1 MKAVGCKRLDRD
13 KDDLRPLCQSH
24 LKHLLGD
31 SFRFLLIQQYDYG
44 ISSDDTK
51 YSALVANLD
60 AETLS
65 YVSDIVL
72 SPPNS
77 DKYHTLSQRLITQF
91 SDSETQKIKKLL
103 TDLQLGDEKPSHLFR
118 KMKELSNGQ
127 LQDDFLQSLW
137 LQRMPPH
144 IQTVLSASSEPL
156 DKLAIIADKVSEV
169 VGSSSTICAAT
180 TVPPPSQSSSCSV
193 QPTMDSL
200 ARQIQELSLQV
211 AELTRERNSSRHQR
225 YSSDRRRSH
234 SRSRSV
240 NRGSGICYYH
250 RRYKEQARKCV
261 SPCAFVQKRVSYV
274 IAGMAE
280 PSKHTS
286 RLFLLDRKSGQ
297 KFLIDSGSE
306 ICVIPPSP
314 TMNKSPQSNFSLFAA
329 NNTKIPAYGMV
340 CKELNLG
347 LRRPFIWTFIIA
359 DVSSPIIGADFLKHF
374 NLLIDLKKKRLVDVE
389 TSLFT
394 SCVFSNI
401 VQPSILTLDA
411 NISFKNILSEYP
423 DLSNPLI
430 SKSASHG
437 TVHHIITTGP
447 PVTAR
452 PRRLHPKLYDAVKV
466 EFEFLLAQGIIKP
479 SKSPWSSPLHVVPK
493 SDSTVRPV
501 GDYRQLNSVTEFD
514 SYPMPYLN
522 DFAHALHGKKIF
534 SKIDIFKAFHQIPIA
549 ECDIPKT
556 AVTTPWRLYEY
567 THLCFGL
574 VNAPQ
579 TFMRFMHEVLRG
591 LPFCFVYLDDILC
604 YSENAE
610 EHRSHLRNIFQR
622 LSSYGLKLNIS
633 KCVFGVTELIFL
645 GHLITP
651 DGIKPLPEKVQAVL
665 DYKQPE
671 TVGSLR
677 KFLGLLNFYRR
688 FLPKAAEQQY
698 LLSEFLKGSKGKDS
712 KPLNWSSEAIAAFQR
727 CKQALAD
734 AALLAHLSPSAPLAL
749 HVDASDYAIGGAL
762 HQVVDSELRPLAFF
776 SRKLTS
782 SEKSYSAYDRE
793 LLAIYSA
800 IRHFRYMLEA
810 RDFTVF
816 TDHKPLTYAFRQKR
830 SDNIA
835 ADVLSR
841 VSAITFPSQIDY
853 DCIAE
858 TQQTDQE
865 LHTLIASGTSLEL
878 KKVTFPNSSTEIMCD
893 LSTGT
898 ARPYIPKQHRQ
909 DVFSAMHNLSH
920 PGIRRSVHLMKQRF
934 VWPSISSDVAKWA
947 RHCLACQ
954 KSKIHRHTRS
964 PLSSFQEPSQ
974 RFDHVHLDLIGPLPP
989 SNGYTYCLTMIDRF
1003 SKWPEAQPL
1012 KDITAETVAF
1022 FSSWVSRFGTPAI
1035 LTTDRGRQFE
1045 SSLFKALSKLLGVQ
1059 KCRTTGYHPQVNGMI
1074 EELHRPLKSAIKCH
1088 ATERWTEVLPIILL
1102 GLRAS
1107 LNEDILCTPAELVFG
1122 TTIRLPGEMFDSSK
1136 PDDDVNFVSKLK
1148 SHTQSLHP
1156 KPPKHHGKRP
1166 VFIHPGL
1173 LEATHVFLRRDMLPR
1188 PLQQPYDGPFKVLQ
1202 RKDKVFFLDI
1212 NGKRVSVSID
1222 RCKPAFFL
1230 NTEDLQLPQTKNE
1243 TPATVEPNA
1252 TASTPA
1258 TVESDPTAS
1267 TPTQPSTRSGRK
1279 VHLPTRYR

>member
-1 MKAVGCKRLDRD
+1 
-13 KDDLRPLCQSH
+13 
-24 LKHLLGD
+24 
-31 SFRFLLIQQYDYG
+31 
-44 ISSDDTK
+44 
-51 YSALVANLD
+51 
-60 AETLS
+60 
-65 YVSDIVL
+65 
-72 SPPNS
+72 
-77 DKYHTLSQRLITQF
+77 
-91 SDSETQKIKKLL
+91 
-103 TDLQLGDEKPSHLFR
+103 
-118 KMKELSNGQ
+118 
-127 LQDDFLQSLW
+127 
-137 LQRMPPH
+137 
-144 IQTVLSASSEPL
+144 
-156 DKLAIIADKVSEV
+156 
-169 VGSSSTICAAT
+169 
-180 TVPPPSQSSSCSV
+180 
-193 QPTMDSL
+193 
-200 ARQIQELSLQV
+200 
-211 AELTRERNSSRHQR
+211 
-225 YSSDRRRSH
+225 
-234 SRSRSV
+234 
-240 NRGSGICYYH
+240 
-250 RRYKEQARKCV
+250 
-261 SPCAFVQKRVSYV
+261 
-274 IAGMAE
+274 MAE
-280 PSKHTS
+280 PSQHTS

-340 CKELNLG
+340 RKELNLG

-359 DVSSPIIGADFLKHF
+359 DVSSPIIGADFLRHF
-374 NLLIDLKKKRLVDVE
+374 NLLIDLK
-389 TSLFT
+389 
-394 SCVFSNI
+394 
-401 VQPSILTLDA
+401 Q
-411 NISFKNILSEYP
+411 KN
-423 DLSNPLI
+423 LSNSSLI

-466 EFEFLLAQGIIKP
+466 EFEFLLAQGIIRP
-479 SKSPWSSPLHVVPK
+479 SKSPWSSPLHFVPK

-522 DFAHALHGKKIF
+522 DFAHTLHGKRIF
-534 SKIDIFKAFHQIPIA
+534 SKIDIFKAFPQIPIA
-549 ECDIPKT
+549 EGDIPKT
-556 AVTTPWRLYEY
+556 AVTTPWGLYEY
-567 THLCFGL
+567 IHLCFGL
-574 VNAPQ
+574 VNALQ

-591 LPFCFVYLDDILC
+591 LPFCFVHLDDILC

-610 EHRSHLRNIFQR
+610 EHRSHLRTIFQR

-651 DGIKPLPEKVQAVL
+651 DSIKPLPDKVQAVL
-665 DYKQPE
+665 DCKQPE

-677 KFLGLLNFYRR
+677 KFLGLH
-688 FLPKAAEQQY
+688 
-698 LLSEFLKGSKGKDS
+698 
-712 KPLNWSSEAIAAFQR
+712 
-727 CKQALAD
+727 
-734 AALLAHLSPSAPLAL
+734 LLAHSPSAPLAL
-749 HVDASDYAIGGAL
+749 HVDASDYDIGGAL
-762 HQVVDSELRPLAFF
+762 HQVVDSELQPLAFF

-810 RDFTVF
+810 RDFTVL
-816 TDHKPLTYAFRQKR
+816 TDHKSLTYAFRQK
-830 SDNIA
+830 SDKCSPRQIRQLDFISQFTTNIVHIPGSNNIA

-898 ARPYIPKQHRQ
+898 SRPYIPKQHRQ

-920 PGIRRSVHLMKQRF
+920 PGIRRSVHLMKQCF

-1012 KDITAETVAF
+1012 KDITAETVADAF

-1059 KCRTTGYHPQVNGMI
+1059 KCRTTGYHPQANGMI
-1074 EELHRPLKSAIKCH
+1074 EELHRLLKSAIKCH
-1088 ATERWTEVLPIILL
+1088 AIERWTEVLPIILL

-1107 LNEDILCTPAELVFG
+1107 LKEDILCTPAELVFG
-1122 TTIRLPGEMFDSSK
+1122 TTIRLPGEMFGSSK
-1136 PDDDVNFVSKLK
+1136 PDDNVVNFVSKLK
-1148 SHTQSLHP
+1148 SRMQSLHP

-1173 LEATHVFLRRDMLPR
+1173 L
-1188 PLQQPYDGPFKVLQ
+1188 Y
-1202 RKDKVFFLDI
+1202 
-1212 NGKRVSVSID
+1212 
-1222 RCKPAFFL
+1222 
-1230 NTEDLQLPQTKNE
+1230 
-1243 TPATVEPNA
+1243 
-1252 TASTPA
+1252 
-1258 TVESDPTAS
+1258 
-1267 TPTQPSTRSGRK
+1267 
-1279 VHLPTRYR
+1279 

>member
-1 MKAVGCKRLDRD
+1 
-13 KDDLRPLCQSH
+13 
-24 LKHLLGD
+24 
-31 SFRFLLIQQYDYG
+31 
-44 ISSDDTK
+44 
-51 YSALVANLD
+51 
-60 AETLS
+60 
-65 YVSDIVL
+65 
-72 SPPNS
+72 
-77 DKYHTLSQRLITQF
+77 
-91 SDSETQKIKKLL
+91 
-103 TDLQLGDEKPSHLFR
+103 
-118 KMKELSNGQ
+118 
-127 LQDDFLQSLW
+127 
-137 LQRMPPH
+137 
-144 IQTVLSASSEPL
+144 
-156 DKLAIIADKVSEV
+156 
-169 VGSSSTICAAT
+169 
-180 TVPPPSQSSSCSV
+180 
-193 QPTMDSL
+193 
-200 ARQIQELSLQV
+200 
-211 AELTRERNSSRHQR
+211 
-225 YSSDRRRSH
+225 
-234 SRSRSV
+234 
-240 NRGSGICYYH
+240 
-250 RRYKEQARKCV
+250 
-261 SPCAFVQKRVSYV
+261 
-274 IAGMAE
+274 
-280 PSKHTS
+280 
-286 RLFLLDRKSGQ
+286 
-297 KFLIDSGSE
+297 
-306 ICVIPPSP
+306 
-314 TMNKSPQSNFSLFAA
+314 MNKSPQSNFSLFAA
-329 NNTKIPAYGMV
+329 NITKIPAY
-340 CKELNLG
+340 
-347 LRRPFIWTFIIA
+347 
-359 DVSSPIIGADFLKHF
+359 
-374 NLLIDLKKKRLVDVE
+374 
-389 TSLFT
+389 
-394 SCVFSNI
+394 
-401 VQPSILTLDA
+401 
-411 NISFKNILSEYP
+411 
-423 DLSNPLI
+423 
-430 SKSASHG
+430 
-437 TVHHIITTGP
+437 
-447 PVTAR
+447 
-452 PRRLHPKLYDAVKV
+452 VKV
-466 EFEFLLAQGIIKP
+466 EFDLLLAQGIIRP

-556 AVTTPWRLYEY
+556 AVTTPW
-567 THLCFGL
+567 
-574 VNAPQ
+574 
-579 TFMRFMHEVLRG
+579 
-591 LPFCFVYLDDILC
+591 
-604 YSENAE
+604 ENAE
-610 EHRSHLRNIFQR
+610 EHRSHLRTIFQR

-651 DGIKPLPEKVQAVL
+651 DGIKPLPDKVQAVL

-698 LLSEFLKGSKGKDS
+698 LLSEFLKGSKGKKDS
-712 KPLNWSSEAIAAFQR
+712 KPLNWSSEAITAFQR

-734 AALLAHLSPSAPLAL
+734 AALLAHPSPSAPLAL
-749 HVDASDYAIGGAL
+749 HVDASDYAIRGAL
-762 HQVVDSELRPLAFF
+762 HQVVGSELQPLAFF

-816 TDHKPLTYAFRQKR
+816 TDHKPLTYAFRHKR
-830 SDNIA
+830 SGNIA

-858 TQQTDQE
+858 IQQTDQE

-989 SNGYTYCLTMIDRF
+989 SNGHTYCLTMIDRF

-1012 KDITAETVAF
+1012 KDITAETVAGAF
-1022 FSSWVSRFGTPAI
+1022 FSSWVSRFGTPAT

-1059 KCRTTGYHPQVNGMI
+1059 KCRTTGYHPQANGMI
-1074 EELHRPLKSAIKCH
+1074 EELHRPLKSAIKIH

-1102 GLRAS
+1102 GLRVS
-1107 LNEDILCTPAELVFG
+1107 LKEDILCTPAELVFG

-1136 PDDDVNFVSKLK
+1136 PDDDVVNFVSKLK
-1148 SHTQSLHP
+1148 SHMQSLHP

-1173 LEATHVFLRRDMLPR
+1173 LEATHVFLRRDMLRR

-1267 TPTQPSTRSGRK
+1267 TPATVESDPTASTPTQPSTRSGRK

>member
-1 MKAVGCKRLDRD
+1 
-13 KDDLRPLCQSH
+13 
-24 LKHLLGD
+24 
-31 SFRFLLIQQYDYG
+31 
-44 ISSDDTK
+44 
-51 YSALVANLD
+51 
-60 AETLS
+60 
-65 YVSDIVL
+65 
-72 SPPNS
+72 
-77 DKYHTLSQRLITQF
+77 
-91 SDSETQKIKKLL
+91 
-103 TDLQLGDEKPSHLFR
+103 
-118 KMKELSNGQ
+118 
-127 LQDDFLQSLW
+127 
-137 LQRMPPH
+137 
-144 IQTVLSASSEPL
+144 
-156 DKLAIIADKVSEV
+156 
-169 VGSSSTICAAT
+169 
-180 TVPPPSQSSSCSV
+180 
-193 QPTMDSL
+193 
-200 ARQIQELSLQV
+200 
-211 AELTRERNSSRHQR
+211 
-225 YSSDRRRSH
+225 
-234 SRSRSV
+234 
-240 NRGSGICYYH
+240 
-250 RRYKEQARKCV
+250 
-261 SPCAFVQKRVSYV
+261 
-274 IAGMAE
+274 
-280 PSKHTS
+280 
-286 RLFLLDRKSGQ
+286 
-297 KFLIDSGSE
+297 
-306 ICVIPPSP
+306 
-314 TMNKSPQSNFSLFAA
+314 
-329 NNTKIPAYGMV
+329 
-340 CKELNLG
+340 
-347 LRRPFIWTFIIA
+347 
-359 DVSSPIIGADFLKHF
+359 
-374 NLLIDLKKKRLVDVE
+374 
-389 TSLFT
+389 
-394 SCVFSNI
+394 
-401 VQPSILTLDA
+401 
-411 NISFKNILSEYP
+411 
-423 DLSNPLI
+423 
-430 SKSASHG
+430 
-437 TVHHIITTGP
+437 
-447 PVTAR
+447 
-452 PRRLHPKLYDAVKV
+452 
-466 EFEFLLAQGIIKP
+466 
-479 SKSPWSSPLHVVPK
+479 
-493 SDSTVRPV
+493 
-501 GDYRQLNSVTEFD
+501 
-514 SYPMPYLN
+514 MPYLN
-522 DFAHALHGKKIF
+522 DFAHALHGKRIF

-556 AVTTPWRLYEY
+556 AVTIPWGLYEY

-579 TFMRFMHEVLRG
+579 TFMRSMHEVLRG
-591 LPFCFVYLDDILC
+591 FPFCFVYLDDILC

-610 EHRSHLRNIFQR
+610 EHRSHLRTIFQR
-622 LSSYGLKLNIS
+622 LSSSGLKLNIS

-651 DGIKPLPEKVQAVL
+651 VGIKPLPDKVQAVL

-671 TVGSLR
+671 TVGTLR
-677 KFLGLLNFYRR
+677 KFLVLLNFYRR

-698 LLSEFLKGSKGKDS
+698 LLSEFLKGSKGKKDS
-712 KPLNWSSEAIAAFQR
+712 KPLNWSSEAITAFQR

-734 AALLAHLSPSAPLAL
+734 AALLAHPSPSAPLAL

-762 HQVVDSELRPLAFF
+762 HQVVNSELQPLAFF

-782 SEKSYSAYDRE
+782 FEKSYSAYDRE

-816 TDHKPLTYAFRQKR
+816 TDHKPLTYAFRQKSDKCSPR
-830 SDNIA
+830 QIRQLDFISQFTTNIVHIPGSDNIA

-1012 KDITAETVAF
+1012 KDITAETVAEAF

-1059 KCRTTGYHPQVNGMI
+1059 KCRTTGYHPQANGMI

-1107 LNEDILCTPAELVFG
+1107 LKEDILCTPAELVFG

-1136 PDDDVNFVSKLK
+1136 PDDDVVNFVSRLK
-1148 SHTQSLHP
+1148 SHMHNQFTLNHQNTMAN
-1156 KPPKHHGKRP
+1156 
-1166 VFIHPGL
+1166 VQ
-1173 LEATHVFLRRDMLPR
+1173 FLSIQDCWKQHM
-1188 PLQQPYDGPFKVLQ
+1188 
-1202 RKDKVFFLDI
+1202 FFFVETCYVVHFNNPMMALS
-1212 NGKRVSVSID
+1212 K
-1222 RCKPAFFL
+1222 CKPAFFL

-1252 TASTPA
+1252 TAPTPA
-1258 TVESDPTAS
+1258 TVEHDPTAS

>member
-1 MKAVGCKRLDRD
+1 
-13 KDDLRPLCQSH
+13 
-24 LKHLLGD
+24 
-31 SFRFLLIQQYDYG
+31 
-44 ISSDDTK
+44 
-51 YSALVANLD
+51 
-60 AETLS
+60 
-65 YVSDIVL
+65 
-72 SPPNS
+72 
-77 DKYHTLSQRLITQF
+77 
-91 SDSETQKIKKLL
+91 
-103 TDLQLGDEKPSHLFR
+103 
-118 KMKELSNGQ
+118 
-127 LQDDFLQSLW
+127 
-137 LQRMPPH
+137 
-144 IQTVLSASSEPL
+144 
-156 DKLAIIADKVSEV
+156 
-169 VGSSSTICAAT
+169 
-180 TVPPPSQSSSCSV
+180 
-193 QPTMDSL
+193 
-200 ARQIQELSLQV
+200 
-211 AELTRERNSSRHQR
+211 
-225 YSSDRRRSH
+225 
-234 SRSRSV
+234 
-240 NRGSGICYYH
+240 
-250 RRYKEQARKCV
+250 
-261 SPCAFVQKRVSYV
+261 
-274 IAGMAE
+274 MAE
-280 PSKHTS
+280 PSQHTS

-314 TMNKSPQSNFSLFAA
+314 TMIKSPQSNFSLFAA

-340 CKELNLG
+340 RKELNLG

-374 NLLIDLKKKRLVDVE
+374 NLLIDLKKK
-389 TSLFT
+389 
-394 SCVFSNI
+394 
-401 VQPSILTLDA
+401 
-411 NISFKNILSEYP
+411 
-423 DLSNPLI
+423 SNPSLI

-466 EFEFLLAQGIIKP
+466 EFEFLLAQGIIRP

-522 DFAHALHGKKIF
+522 DFAHALHGKRIF

-556 AVTTPWRLYEY
+556 AVTTPWR
-567 THLCFGL
+567 
-574 VNAPQ
+574 
-579 TFMRFMHEVLRG
+579 
-591 LPFCFVYLDDILC
+591 
-604 YSENAE
+604 
-610 EHRSHLRNIFQR
+610 
-622 LSSYGLKLNIS
+622 
-633 KCVFGVTELIFL
+633 
-645 GHLITP
+645 
-651 DGIKPLPEKVQAVL
+651 
-665 DYKQPE
+665 
-671 TVGSLR
+671 
-677 KFLGLLNFYRR
+677 
-688 FLPKAAEQQY
+688 
-698 LLSEFLKGSKGKDS
+698 
-712 KPLNWSSEAIAAFQR
+712 

-734 AALLAHLSPSAPLAL
+734 AALLAHPSPSAPLAL

-762 HQVVDSELRPLAFF
+762 HQVVDSELQPLAFF

-816 TDHKPLTYAFRQKR
+816 TDHKPLTYAFRQKSDKCSPR
-830 SDNIA
+830 QIRQLDFISQFTTNIVHIPGSDNIA

-858 TQQTDQE
+858 TQQTDEE

-947 RHCLACQ
+947 RYCLACQ

-989 SNGYTYCLTMIDRF
+989 SNGYTYCLTMIVRF
-1003 SKWPEAQPL
+1003 SKWPESQPL
-1012 KDITAETVAF
+1012 KDITAETVAEAF

-1059 KCRTTGYHPQVNGMI
+1059 KCRTTGYHPQANGMI

-1107 LNEDILCTPAELVFG
+1107 LKEDILCTPAELVFG
-1122 TTIRLPGEMFDSSK
+1122 TTIRLPGRC
-1136 PDDDVNFVSKLK
+1136 L
-1148 SHTQSLHP
+1148 TLQ
-1156 KPPKHHGKRP
+1156 
-1166 VFIHPGL
+1166 
-1173 LEATHVFLRRDMLPR
+1173 ARR
-1188 PLQQPYDGPFKVLQ
+1188 
-1202 RKDKVFFLDI
+1202 
-1212 NGKRVSVSID
+1212 
-1222 RCKPAFFL
+1222 
-1230 NTEDLQLPQTKNE
+1230 
-1243 TPATVEPNA
+1243 
-1252 TASTPA
+1252 
-1258 TVESDPTAS
+1258 
-1267 TPTQPSTRSGRK
+1267 
-1279 VHLPTRYR
+1279 

>member
-1 MKAVGCKRLDRD
+1 MTSETVEVARIALRLPPFWKSNVRLWIAQCDHAFTF
-13 KDDLRPLCQSH
+13 S
-24 LKHLLGD
+24 
-31 SFRFLLIQQYDYG
+31 G

-103 TDLQLGDEKPSHLFR
+103 TDLQLGDEKPSHLLR

-169 VGSSSTICAAT
+169 VGASSTICAAK
-180 TVPPPSQSSSCSV
+180 TVPPPSQSSSCNA

-250 RRYKEQARKCV
+250 RRYKKQARKCV
-261 SPCAFVQKRVSYV
+261 SPCAFVQKKRVSSV

-340 CKELNLG
+340 RKELNLG

-374 NLLIDLKKKRLVDVE
+374 NLLIDLKKK
-389 TSLFT
+389 
-394 SCVFSNI
+394 
-401 VQPSILTLDA
+401 DA

-423 DLSNPLI
+423 DLSNPSLI

-466 EFEFLLAQGIIKP
+466 EFEFLLAQGIIRP

-556 AVTTPWRLYEY
+556 AVTTPWGLYEY

-610 EHRSHLRNIFQR
+610 EHRSHLRTIFQR

-651 DGIKPLPEKVQAVL
+651 DGIKPLPDKVQAVL

-671 TVGSLR
+671 T
-677 KFLGLLNFYRR
+677 
-688 FLPKAAEQQY
+688 
-698 LLSEFLKGSKGKDS
+698 
-712 KPLNWSSEAIAAFQR
+712 R

-734 AALLAHLSPSAPLAL
+734 AALLAHPSPSAPLAL
-749 HVDASDYAIGGAL
+749 HVDASVYAIGGAL
-762 HQVVDSELRPLAFF
+762 HQVVDSELQPLAFF
-776 SRKLTS
+776 FQK
-782 SEKSYSAYDRE
+782 
-793 LLAIYSA
+793 
-800 IRHFRYMLEA
+800 
-810 RDFTVF
+810 
-816 TDHKPLTYAFRQKR
+816 TY
-830 SDNIA
+830 
-835 ADVLSR
+835 
-841 VSAITFPSQIDY
+841 
-853 DCIAE
+853 
-858 TQQTDQE
+858 
-865 LHTLIASGTSLEL
+865 
-878 KKVTFPNSSTEIMCD
+878 
-893 LSTGT
+893 
-898 ARPYIPKQHRQ
+898 
-909 DVFSAMHNLSH
+909 
-920 PGIRRSVHLMKQRF
+920 
-934 VWPSISSDVAKWA
+934 
-947 RHCLACQ
+947 
-954 KSKIHRHTRS
+954 
-964 PLSSFQEPSQ
+964 
-974 RFDHVHLDLIGPLPP
+974 
-989 SNGYTYCLTMIDRF
+989 
-1003 SKWPEAQPL
+1003 
-1012 KDITAETVAF
+1012 
-1022 FSSWVSRFGTPAI
+1022 
-1035 LTTDRGRQFE
+1035 
-1045 SSLFKALSKLLGVQ
+1045 
-1059 KCRTTGYHPQVNGMI
+1059 
-1074 EELHRPLKSAIKCH
+1074 
-1088 ATERWTEVLPIILL
+1088 
-1102 GLRAS
+1102 
-1107 LNEDILCTPAELVFG
+1107 
-1122 TTIRLPGEMFDSSK
+1122 
-1136 PDDDVNFVSKLK
+1136 
-1148 SHTQSLHP
+1148 
-1156 KPPKHHGKRP
+1156 
-1166 VFIHPGL
+1166 FI
-1173 LEATHVFLRRDMLPR
+1173 
-1188 PLQQPYDGPFKVLQ
+1188 
-1202 RKDKVFFLDI
+1202 
-1212 NGKRVSVSID
+1212 
-1222 RCKPAFFL
+1222 
-1230 NTEDLQLPQTKNE
+1230 
-1243 TPATVEPNA
+1243 
-1252 TASTPA
+1252 
-1258 TVESDPTAS
+1258 
-1267 TPTQPSTRSGRK
+1267 
-1279 VHLPTRYR
+1279 

>member
-1 MKAVGCKRLDRD
+1 MVNFQSWLKQSNKVFIKKGNPISETVEVARIALRLPPFWKSNVRLWIAQCDHAFTF
-13 KDDLRPLCQSH
+13 S
-24 LKHLLGD
+24 
-31 SFRFLLIQQYDYG
+31 G

-72 SPPNS
+72 SPSNS

-103 TDLQLGDEKPSHLFR
+103 TDLQLGDEKPSHLLR

-180 TVPPPSQSSSCSV
+180 IVPPPSQSSSCSV
-193 QPTMDSL
+193 QPNMDSL

-261 SPCAFVQKRVSYV
+261 SPCAFVQKNRVSSV

-314 TMNKSPQSNFSLFAA
+314 TMNKSPQSNFSLFAP

-340 CKELNLG
+340 RKELNLG
-347 LRRPFIWTFIIA
+347 LRRPFIWTFIMA
-359 DVSSPIIGADFLKHF
+359 DVSSPIIGADFLKYF
-374 NLLIDLKKKRLVDVE
+374 NLLIDLKKK
-389 TSLFT
+389 
-394 SCVFSNI
+394 
-401 VQPSILTLDA
+401 
-411 NISFKNILSEYP
+411 
-423 DLSNPLI
+423 SNPSLI

-466 EFEFLLAQGIIKP
+466 EFEFLLAQGIIRP

-501 GDYRQLNSVTEFD
+501 GDYRLLNSVTEFD

-556 AVTTPWRLYEY
+556 A
-567 THLCFGL
+567 
-574 VNAPQ
+574 
-579 TFMRFMHEVLRG
+579 
-591 LPFCFVYLDDILC
+591 
-604 YSENAE
+604 
-610 EHRSHLRNIFQR
+610 EHRSHLRIIFQR

-651 DGIKPLPEKVQAVL
+651 DGIKPLPDKVQAVL

-698 LLSEFLKGSKGKDS
+698 LLSEFLKGSKGKKDS
-712 KPLNWSSEAIAAFQR
+712 KPLNWSSEAITAFQR

-734 AALLAHLSPSAPLAL
+734 AALLAHPSPSAPLAH

-762 HQVVDSELRPLAFF
+762 HEVVDSELQPLAFF

-816 TDHKPLTYAFRQKR
+816 TDHKPFTYAFRQKSDKCSPR
-830 SDNIA
+830 QIRQLDFISQFTTNIVHIPGSDNIA

-865 LHTLIASGTSLEL
+865 IHTLIASGTSLEL

-1012 KDITAETVAF
+1012 KDITAETVAEAF
-1022 FSSWVSRFGTPAI
+1022 FSSWVFRFGTPAI

-1059 KCRTTGYHPQVNGMI
+1059 KCRTTGYHPQANGMI

-1107 LNEDILCTPAELVFG
+1107 LKEDILCSPAELVFG

-1136 PDDDVNFVSKLK
+1136 PDDDVVNFVSKLK
-1148 SHTQSLHP
+1148 SHMHTITSP
-1156 KPPKHHGKRP
+1156 
-1166 VFIHPGL
+1166 
-1173 LEATHVFLRRDMLPR
+1173 
-1188 PLQQPYDGPFKVLQ
+1188 
-1202 RKDKVFFLDI
+1202 
-1212 NGKRVSVSID
+1212 
-1222 RCKPAFFL
+1222 
-1230 NTEDLQLPQTKNE
+1230 
-1243 TPATVEPNA
+1243 
-1252 TASTPA
+1252 
-1258 TVESDPTAS
+1258 
-1267 TPTQPSTRSGRK
+1267 
-1279 VHLPTRYR
+1279 